1 MQFRFVKHYF
11 LILVQ
16 FIFFQKS
23 TFANETNF
31 ELALQEAQKV
41 ESEILKKIKI
51 NHLAHKNYFGKF
63 ISVYSKYQKQVDP
76 IEKLNCAKYEIKA
89 ILKSSLSQSYFV
101 KETCEKNNSK
111 EVIKFTIT
119 KDKIEIEFYTQA
131 LGGVIGLSASLLN
144 KKATCSV
151 VLIPQ
156 DSSSK
161 ALSQNSAQSS
171 VANRGLKSFKC
182 QDLVYTKSTTEVLH
196 IKSINYKKD
205 QDPLIIIDGMWI
217 EDFNEEKSM
226 KVTVPITGAIKI
238 VETQVRK
245 LIPVQTQKPN
255 PVVNSVV
262 TEQPK
267 GPDQIQTTGQEAI
280 PLDANGQ
287 PEVKLQSQPQH
298 VNPEFVDPDMT
309 IQQFQEQNLDPNE
322 VSVESEPEMGAQD
335 PRTIRG
341 RKNKSNTQ
349 SSDAF
354 QTPELPQMQNQE
366 GRMQSTPVDA
376 NGQPIDSLNGSG
388 D

>member
-1 MQFRFVKHYF
+1 MQFRFAKYYL

-63 ISVYSKYQKQVDP
+63 ISVYAKYQNKADS
-76 IEKLNCAKYEIKA
+76 IEKLNCAKYEIKSL
-89 ILKSSLSQSYFV
+89 LKSSLSQSYFV

-111 EVIKFTIT
+111 EIIKFTLS
-119 KDKIEIEFYTQA
+119 KDKIEIEFYTQV

-144 KKATCSV
+144 KKAMCSLE
-151 VLIPQ
+151 LIPQ
-156 DSSSK
+156 DSGNK
-161 ALSQNSAQSS
+161 ALTQNSDQSS

-196 IKSINYKKD
+196 IKSIIYKKD

-217 EDFNEEKSM
+217 EDFNEEKSV
-226 KVTVPITGAIKI
+226 KVTVPIAGAIKI

-245 LIPVQTQKPN
+245 LIPLETHKKAPDVKP
-255 PVVNSVV
+255 VI
-262 TEQPK
+262 TELPK
-267 GPDQIQTTGQEAI
+267 APDQIQTTGQEAI

-287 PEVKLQSQPQH
+287 PEVKLKSQQQQ
-298 VNPEFVDPDMT
+298 VSPEFVDPDMT
-309 IQQFQEQNLDPNE
+309 IQQFQEQNLDPND
-322 VSVESEPEMGAQD
+322 VSVESESEMGAQD
-335 PRTIRG
+335 PRDKRG
-341 RKNKSNTQ
+341 RKNKVNNESGGDFH
-349 SSDAF
+349 SPD
-354 QTPELPQMQNQE
+354 LPQMQNQE